1 MAIIRRSFFNTPK
14 KKEPIKPIS
23 QMSDKEKTEAIYN
36 CLLDFYENEAANI
49 RNWITIREVRCGT
62 GFKHQSKRSFDFMAI
77 SSLNGNAVVGYEVKA
92 SRADFLKDLK
102 NTEKQKPLRCFAN
115 LFYYVAPAGL
125 IQTEDLPPWAG
136 LKELR
141 FDEDK
146 QEFYLSETQTPP
158 YMANLPPTW
167 GFVAECIRNR
177 SEFSTKRLMLENER
191 LSLEIIRLEEKL
203 RDLEF
208 ENFLL
213 KDKKKEAE
221 NAQL

>member
-1 MAIIRRSFFNTPK
+1 MVIIRRSFFNISKP
-14 KKEPIKPIS
+14 KEPIKPIS

-36 CLLDFYENEAANI
+36 YLLDFYENEAGNI

-62 GFKHQSKRSFDFMAI
+62 GFKNQNQRSFDFIAI

-102 NTEKQKPLRCFAN
+102 NLEKQKPLRCFAN
-115 LFYYVAPAGL
+115 LFYYVAPEG
-125 IQTEDLPPWAG
+125 IIKKEELPAWAG

-141 FDEDK
+141 FDEHK
-146 QEFYLSETQTPP
+146 QDFYISETQTPP
-158 YMANLPPTW
+158 YMANFPPTW

-177 SEFSTKRLMLENER
+177 SEFNTKLLMKENER
-191 LSLEIIRLEEKL
+191 LSLEIIRLEEKI

-208 ENFLL
+208 KNFLL
-213 KDKKKEAE
+213 KDKNKEAE
-221 NAQL
+221 NAE

>member
-1 MAIIRRSFFNTPK
+1 MAIIRKSFFNTGKP
-14 KKEPIKPIS
+14 KEPIKPIS
-23 QMSDKEKTEAIYN
+23 QMSDKEKTEVIYD
-36 CLLDFYENEAANI
+36 CLLDFYENEMANI
-49 RNWITIREVRCGT
+49 RNWITIREARCGT
-62 GFKHQSKRSFDFMAI
+62 GFKYQSQRSFDFIAI

-102 NTEKQKPLRCFAN
+102 NPEKQKALRCFAN
-115 LFYYVAPAGL
+115 LFYYVAPAG
-125 IQTEDLPPWAG
+125 IIKIDELPSWAG

-158 YMANLPPTW
+158 YTANLPPTW

-177 SEFSTKRLMLENER
+177 SEFNAKRLMRENEK
-191 LSLEIIRLEEKL
+191 LAQEIIRLEEKL
-203 RDLEF
+203 RHLEF

-213 KDKKKEAE
+213 KDKKKETK

>member
-14 KKEPIKPIS
+14 PKEPAKPIS
-23 QMSDKEKTEAIYN
+23 QMSDKEKTETIYD
-36 CLLDFYENEAANI
+36 CLLDFYENEVANI

-102 NTEKQKPLRCFAN
+102 NPEKQKPLRCFAN
-115 LFYYVAPAGL
+115 LFYYAAPVGIIRA
-125 IQTEDLPPWAG
+125 EELPPWAG

-141 FDEDK
+141 FDEAK

-158 YMANLPPTW
+158 YMSNLPPTW

-177 SEFSTKRLMLENER
+177 SEFSTKRLMQENER

-213 KDKKKEAE
+213 KNKKKETE